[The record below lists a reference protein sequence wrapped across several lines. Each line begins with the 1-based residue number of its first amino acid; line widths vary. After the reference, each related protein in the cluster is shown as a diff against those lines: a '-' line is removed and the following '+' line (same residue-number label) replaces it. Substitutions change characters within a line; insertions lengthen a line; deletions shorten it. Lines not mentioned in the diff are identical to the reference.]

1 MTNEHISVILSIVKS
16 GIYKITNLKNG
27 KFYIGS
33 SNDIDNRWTCHIRD
47 LTNKC
52 HTNPKLQHAWDFY
65 GKDIFKFEIVEEVD
79 PNPELLF
86 ERENHY
92 LSTLKPYERKVGYN
106 ICPKA
111 EGGDNFTHNPRKEEI
126 RAYWLIHNKGEGNP
140 MFGKNHTEKTID
152 KQKEKSIGR
161 YTLEW
166 FIERNG
172 EEEGKKKFQER
183 RQMLMNRKI
192 NYSYDNKMSG
202 TKRGPMAQEIR
213 DRISERRAKMKLI
226 RDDLRK
232 DILTEKYT
240 ITELTAKWG
249 VSKPTILRERRK
261 MI

>member
-1 MTNEHISVILSIVKS
+1 MSS

-27 KFYIGS
+27 KFYVGS
-33 SNDIDNRWTCHIRD
+33 SNDIDNRWICHRRD
-47 LTNKC
+47 LTNGD
-52 HTNPKLQHAWDFY
+52 HVNPKLQHAWDFY
-65 GKDIFKFEIVEEVD
+65 GKDTFKFEIVEEVD

-152 KQKEKSIGR
+152 IQKEKSIGR

-166 FIERNG
+166 FIERYGNDG
-172 EEEGKKKFQER
+172 QKKFQER
-183 RQMLMNRKI
+183 PTLGSPSTSSFIARNIGCPALPEAAFSTR
-192 NYSYDNKMSG
+192 S
-202 TKRGPMAQEIR
+202 E
-213 DRISERRAKMKLI
+213 ERRVGKEC
-226 RDDLRK
+226 RSRWSP
-232 DILTEKYT
+232 YH
-240 ITELTAKWG
+240 
-249 VSKPTILRERRK
+249 
-261 MI
+261 